1 MSSRLFQEIR
11 ERRGH
16 AYAVYSFLSSYRDSG
31 YLGIYVGT
39 APEWVED
46 VLAVIVRELDAVA
59 RDGLRP
65 DELARV
71 KNQLK
76 GNLLLGL
83 ETSDSRMSRIAKN
96 EIYVGRD
103 VPLAEIAARID
114 ATSNDEIVALA
125 SQLTDRDGR
134 AVALLGDLGGRRI
147 DASQLAA

>member
-1 MSSRLFQEIR
+1 MNLEVPGIIGLIVVGLVAGWLASQIMHSN
-11 ERRGH
+11 RG
-16 AYAVYSFLSSYRDSG
+16 L
-31 YLGIYVGT
+31 L
-39 APEWVED
+39 
-46 VLAVIVRELDAVA
+46 
-59 RDGLRP
+59 
-65 DELARV
+65 
-71 KNQLK
+71 

-83 ETSDSRMSRIAKN
+83 ETSNSRMSRIAKN